1 MLLGRLVYVSSL
13 ISSSILGF
21 GAPLLAQPA
30 PAPAPAEA
38 REAATPPAAPGGN
51 PSTTADAALTPA
63 PPAPPAVA
71 AATSPATPIPPG
83 PAAPPAATP
92 AESLP
97 QLEPPKKPGPPAPPQ
112 LKLEHANGTSI
123 RFGLLWQS
131 QYEARGNATS
141 DRYSQNLF
149 IRRFALLIGGTVLKD
164 FEYFFDSDFADLFK
178 APTGEQGL
186 KNGPGFQ
193 TKDAFATYRALDER
207 VKLEGGLLLP
217 PGSHNSLQGGGSI
230 YALDFF
236 ANTFRHS
243 QVFGSTANPYGRDV
257 GFQARGLVVDGLLE
271 YRAGVF
277 QGRRNLPSGAKPGSR
292 NPFRLAARVQLNF
305 LDPETGFF
313 YSGSYLGTKKIL
325 SLGGSVDFQH
335 DDGAS
340 YRTYTGDA
348 FLDLPVGPGGAT
360 AQINV
365 VHRNG
370 GERLPLAKQT
380 AFMGEAGYRF
390 EPLKLSP
397 IVRYEQRWGEG
408 DAGDEKDLGA
418 GLSFWAYGH
427 TSNLK
432 AFYTRLI
439 PEKGD
444 AFNQFN
450 LQWQVAFY

>member
-1 MLLGRLVYVSSL
+1 MLLGRFVYTSTL
-13 ISSSILGF
+13 ISATILGVN
-21 GAPLLAQPA
+21 APARAQPA
-30 PAPAPAEA
+30 PAPAPAPEVAQPTPLDAAPAQATAGAEA
-38 REAATPPAAPGGN
+38 PPTAAPVSAAVSAGPDAATP
-51 PSTTADAALTPA
+51 
-63 PPAPPAVA
+63 V
-71 AATSPATPIPPG
+71 PPG
-83 PAAPPAATP
+83 PAAPPARSA
-92 AESLP
+92 AEGLP
-97 QLEPPKKPGPPAPPQ
+97 QAEPPKPPAPPAPPQ
-112 LKLEHANGTSI
+112 LKLEHPNGTSI
-123 RFGLLWQS
+123 RFGLLWQG

-149 IRRFALLIGGTVLKD
+149 IRRFALLIGGTVLSD
-164 FEYFFDSDFADLFK
+164 FEYFFDSDFADLLK

-186 KNGPGFQ
+186 KNGPGFA
-193 TKDAFATYRALDER
+193 TKDAFATYRALDDR
-207 VKLEGGLLLP
+207 IKLEGGLLLP

-236 ANTFRHS
+236 ANTFRHN
-243 QVFGSTANPYGRDV
+243 QVFGSTGNPYGRDV
-257 GFQARGLVVDGLLE
+257 GFQARGLVADGLLE

-277 QGRRNLPSGAKPGSR
+277 QGRRNLPSGEKPGSR

-313 YSGSYLGTKKIL
+313 YSGTYLGTKKIL

-335 DDGAS
+335 DDGGS

-348 FLDLPVGPGGAT
+348 FLDLPVGPGGVT
-360 AQINV
+360 AQVNV

-370 GERLPLAKQT
+370 GERLPLPKQT

-390 EPLKLSP
+390 DALKLSP

-408 DAGDEKDLGA
+408 DAGDEKDFGA

-432 AFYTRLI
+432 AFYTRLV
-439 PEKGD
+439 PESGD
-444 AFNQFN
+444 AFNQLN